1 MSGSKKPPK
10 PRVLKVDPSHDY
22 RIEDIKPLIGKHV
35 GPVTGPQIREF
46 CQMFPGL
53 DKDRQDATK
62 YIKKMQKGE
71 WFAETSKSAKEALER
86 CPVES
91 QPMFKDYH
99 VYAEATGNVT
109 FPDAWQSGDFHA
121 LWVGLHGWQE
131 WKDDPKNG
139 GYAGDNGWYRHGARL
154 LCRVQAYYVE
164 QKIRCY
170 KSKDDYL
177 KRKLGTRAAEA
188 GQLGCVNEK
197 PEDHLDM
204 LEIVTIA
211 PKTGTKRKH
220 NTSERYPPHLKPCT
234 QPNNPLVPKSG
245 LLGCS
250 FKAKTGKPCVWQV
263 RLRRPSSGK
272 PSRKNRRMARWSPVR
287 PTTR

>member
-53 DKDRQDATK
+53 DKDRHDATK

-91 QPMFKDYH
+91 HPMFKDYH

-211 PKTGTKRKH
+211 PKTGAKRKRK
-220 NTSERYPPHLKPCT
+220 TTGTRYPP
-234 QPNNPLVPKSG
+234 
-245 LLGCS
+245 
-250 FKAKTGKPCVWQV
+250 
-263 RLRRPSSGK
+263 
-272 PSRKNRRMARWSPVR
+272 
-287 PTTR
+287 